1 MSSHTMFWT
10 DEPDLQR
17 RNIEIEFRGTKYL
30 GHLVAPPKVVG
41 ERPLLLVIHNYQ
53 GLKFFDVDVAEY
65 LARVGYVGLAIDLY
79 GEYVPA

>member
-17 RNIEIEFRGTKYL
+17 RDIEIEFKGIKYL

-41 ERPLLLVIHNYQ
+41 ERPLVLVKHNYQ
-53 GLKFFDVDVAEY
+53 GIKY
-65 LARVGYVGLAIDLY
+65 
-79 GEYVPA
+79 